1 MSNPRVSIVTP
12 SYNQGQFLEQTI
24 LSVLNQDYGNIDY
37 MLVDGASSD
46 NSRKII
52 EKYANRLAWWV
63 SEPDSGQPEAVNKGW
78 SRAKG
83 EIIGWLNSDDLLLPD
98 TVSRFV
104 KAFEE
109 HPEAGIVFGDAYS
122 IDAEGQIFNLMTFG
136 DWNLKN
142 LMAFDI
148 ICQPAVLIRREV
160 LEKAGFLEQD
170 LHYLMDHHLW
180 LRLSKLAPMIY
191 LPGPA
196 AAARYHAEAKNV
208 AAGAGFGQE
217 AYRLV
222 NWMLNQP
229 DLAAT
234 FSEISANIWAGAHR
248 LNARYLL
255 DAGKPAVSLSAYWKC
270 FLKKPAFALKEW
282 QRIVFAFLSLFGMG
296 FLKEV
301 YYKQRLVKRKKAEPQ
316 TYCNISNFLKKA
328 SDQGLT

>member
-1 MSNPRVSIVTP
+1 MTNPRVSIVTP

-24 LSVLNQDYGNIDY
+24 LSVLNQDYEDIEY
-37 MLVDGASSD
+37 MVVDGASTD
-46 NSRKII
+46 NSLKFI

-78 SRAKG
+78 RKARG
-83 EIIGWLNSDDLLLPD
+83 EIIGWLNSDDLFLPG

-122 IDAEGQIFNLMTFG
+122 IDADGEIFNLMTFG
-136 DWNLKN
+136 DWGLKN

-160 LEKAGFLEQD
+160 LEKAGYLEED
-170 LHYLMDHHLW
+170 LHFLMDHHLW
-180 LRLSKLAPMIY
+180 LRLAKLAPMVY

-196 AAARYHAEAKNV
+196 AAARYHAQAKNV

-222 NWMLNQP
+222 NWMQKQP

-234 FSEISANIWAGAHR
+234 FSEMSASIWAGAHR

-255 DAGKPAVSLSAYWKC
+255 DAGKAAAALSVYGKC

-282 QRIVFAFLSLFGMG
+282 QRMFFSGLSLFGLG
-296 FLKEV
+296 FLKEI
-301 YYKQRLVKRKKAEPQ
+301 YYQQRLQKRKKAAPLI
-316 TYCNISNFLKKA
+316 YRNINNFLKQS
-328 SDQGLT
+328 SD